1 MYITSDFDIKNTPK
15 TPEYSQLENWAVLPD
30 QWPIELEGVLEN
42 SGTKTADVF
51 YIYPTLF
58 TNKKNPQW
66 NADIYTNEIRKEVLS
81 KAVGFQASAW
91 ADAANLY
98 VPFYRQAHYRI
109 FVDPYAAQGKEAG
122 VLAYQDVK
130 RAFQFYL
137 ENYNQ
142 GKPIIITETGWP
154 SEGGSYK
161 AALADDAAAM
171 KYFIDTVNWTKEN
184 EIPIF
189 YFSSFDESWK
199 TGDEGDVGAYW
210 GLWDKYEKLK
220 YS

>member
-30 QWPIELEGVLEN
+30 QWPIELEGVIEN

-66 NADIYTNEIRKEVLS
+66 NADIYNNEIRKEVLS
-81 KAVGFQASAW
+81 KAVAFQASAW

-142 GKPIIITETGWP
+142 GKPIIIA
-154 SEGGSYK
+154 SHSQGSLHAK
-161 AALADDAAAM
+161 RLLHE
-171 KYFIDTVNWTKEN
+171 F
-184 EIPIF
+184 
-189 YFSSFDESWK
+189 FDGK
-199 TGDEGDVGAYW
+199 
-210 GLWDKYEKLK
+210 
-220 YS
+220 